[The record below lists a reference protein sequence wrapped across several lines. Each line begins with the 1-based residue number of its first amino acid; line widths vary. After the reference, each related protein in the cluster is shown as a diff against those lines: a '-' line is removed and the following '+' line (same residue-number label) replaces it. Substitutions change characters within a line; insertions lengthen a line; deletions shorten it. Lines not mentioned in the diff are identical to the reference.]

1 MSQLIKRRRTVS
13 IPSVR
18 TTSTTRNG
26 KGKSSRSRIPFMT
39 LSKELAYVQNQIHNV
54 VMSCAGSFS
63 LNNSTGFAAISPSC
77 VFAFTAQNVVYSL
90 GGGAY
95 LPFSYNFANAAS
107 FQAVYDQYRIRKVV
121 CEITYSSNQ
130 SLQSSSIQLPHLYGI
145 IDYNDGDAI
154 TNQAE
159 ALSYSSCKFMQLGNS
174 SGPNNG
180 VQYMTN
186 YRPTTQMSA
195 STTTLGTTTGSV
207 ARISPWIDTDALTV
221 EHLGMK
227 FWTDTPGATA
237 VTSGY
242 VQWTFRVFI
251 DYKNVN

>member
-1 MSQLIKRRRTVS
+1 MSV
-13 IPSVR
+13 PSVR
-18 TTSTTRNG
+18 SAVIRTR
-26 KGKSSRSRIPFMT
+26 KGKSSRSRIPFMP
-39 LSKELAYVQNQIHNV
+39 LSRELAYVQNQIHNV

-63 LNNSTGFAAISPSC
+63 LNNSSGFASISPSC
-77 VFAFTAQNVVYSL
+77 VFAFTGQNVVYSL

-95 LPFSYNFANAAS
+95 APFSYNFPNAAS
-107 FQAVYDQYRIRKVV
+107 FQAVYDQYRVRKVV
-121 CEITYSSNQ
+121 AEITYSSNQ
-130 SLQSSSIQLPHLYGI
+130 STQSSAIQLPNLYGI

-154 TNQAE
+154 TSQSD

-186 YRPTTQMSA
+186 LRPTSQMSA

-207 ARISPWIDTDALTV
+207 ARISPWIDTDALNV

-227 FWTDTPGATA
+227 FWTDTPGATN
-237 VTSGY
+237 VVSGY